1 VLTVYLTAGDNGSGE
16 SYWAEREEGI
26 EAAYAQMVGVDN
38 VWTTSTLTVGT
49 HNLVM
54 ETLKAKPAITVVFM
68 RLPDGAYPAGVGTP
82 MYNNQSLMQLW
93 QGTEAT
99 IKAVDGSTSTPCKI
113 SLTLWRR

>member
-1 VLTVYLTAGDNGSGE
+1 MLTVYLTAGDNGSGE

-54 ETLKAKPAITVVFM
+54 ET
-68 RLPDGAYPAGVGTP
+68 
-82 MYNNQSLMQLW
+82 
-93 QGTEAT
+93 
-99 IKAVDGSTSTPCKI
+99 
-113 SLTLWRR
+113 